1 MSKKIFVY
9 ENWTS
14 REPNLI
20 GTLYVDTQKGKEVF
34 SFEYDDAWLKL
45 GDKYIIDPNL
55 NYYTGRQFATNAGQ
69 LFGMF
74 SDSAPDR
81 WGRVLMNRR
90 EAIIAQREE
99 RQPRKLLESDYLLGV
114 DDGARMGALRFKI
127 DKDGEFLSN
136 DKDMAVPAWTHLR
149 ELEDAAKHFEDDE
162 LSLDDRWIKQ
172 LLGPGS
178 SLGGARPKASVKDV
192 DGSLWI
198 AKFPSKNDEYN
209 MGAWEKVV
217 HDLAR
222 LCGLNVPESRLERFS
237 NRGDTFLVKR
247 FDRNGEDRIHFS
259 SAMTM
264 LNKTDG
270 ASAEDGTSYL
280 DIVGFIRTAGC
291 NVNDD
296 LVELWKRIVFSM
308 AVCNTDDHLR
318 NHGFVLNKAGWR
330 LSPMYDVNPNP
341 YSNGYLSLNV
351 DDNDNR
357 ISLDL
362 AANCAKYF
370 GIKNNAN
377 EMIKEIVC
385 TVNDNW
391 ERIAKQYG
399 IQKSS
404 VEMMRSAFALK
415 YTR

>member
-1 MSKKIFVY
+1 MAKYIYVY
-9 ENWTS
+9 GNWTKNS
-14 REPNLI
+14 PVFI
-20 GTLYVDTQKGKEVF
+20 GTLYVDTQKGKEIF
-34 SFEYDDAWLKL
+34 AFEYDSHWLEAADSFKL
-45 GDKYIIDPNL
+45 DPGL
-55 NYYTGRQFATNAGQ
+55 SLYKGRQYASSAER
-69 LFGMF
+69 LFGVF

-81 WGRVLMNRR
+81 WGRLLMNRR
-90 EAIIAQREE
+90 EAIAANKEDRN
-99 RQPRKLLESDYLLGV
+99 PRKLLESDYLLGV
-114 DDGARMGALRFKI
+114 DDESRMGALRFKL
-127 DKDGEFLSN
+127 DKDGDFLSK

-149 ELEDAAKHFEDDE
+149 ELEDASKHFEDDE
-162 LSLDDRWIKQ
+162 LSLDDKWIKQ

-217 HDLAR
+217 HDLAK

-247 FDRNGEDRIHFS
+247 FDRNGEERIHFS

-270 ASAEDGTSYL
+270 ASFTDGTSYL
-280 DIVGFIRTAGC
+280 EIVSFIKDHC
-291 NVNDD
+291 VCPKQD

-318 NHGFVLNKAGWR
+318 NHGFILDRAGWR

-341 YSNGYLSLNV
+341 YGDGLALNV
-351 DDNDNR
+351 DLYDNR
-357 ISLDL
+357 IDLDL
-362 AANCAKYF
+362 ALNSAKYF
-370 GIKNNAN
+370 GIKDAADD
-377 EMIKEIVC
+377 MAKDIIS
-385 TVNDNW
+385 TVNNNW
-391 ERIAKQYG
+391 ERIAKQYSLN
-399 IQKSS
+399 KSS
-404 VEMMRSAFALK
+404 IEMMKPAFALK